1 MGVNYVESLVTRET
15 ALDINFIKM
24 SPQNL
29 RRVRHVASDGQL
41 IDDSAT
47 VKITNPRKWDPYTVL
62 HWSLFLELTKYSGI
76 SMYLFVWS
84 EIMFLQT
91 SNLKLGDSKNHI
103 LIHEGSEATCGCT
116 FLHII
121 HDMCP
126 CDLFTRRLQGYVSV
140 LNVWRQLKHHPDG
153 I

>member
-15 ALDINFIKM
+15 ALDINSIKM
-24 SPQNL
+24 SPQHL

-47 VKITNPRKWDPYTVL
+47 VKITNFRKWDPYTVL
-62 HWSLFLELTKYSGI
+62 HWSWFLEFTKYSGI
-76 SMYLFVWS
+76 YMYLFVWS

-91 SNLKLGDSKNHI
+91 SNSKLGDSKNHI
-103 LIHEGSEATCGCT
+103 LIHEATRSHMWMHV
-116 FLHII
+116 FAHY
-121 HDMCP
+121 P
-126 CDLFTRRLQGYVSV
+126 WYVWSFRQTAPGICFSV
-140 LNVWRQLKHHPDG
+140 KCLAPTEHHPDG